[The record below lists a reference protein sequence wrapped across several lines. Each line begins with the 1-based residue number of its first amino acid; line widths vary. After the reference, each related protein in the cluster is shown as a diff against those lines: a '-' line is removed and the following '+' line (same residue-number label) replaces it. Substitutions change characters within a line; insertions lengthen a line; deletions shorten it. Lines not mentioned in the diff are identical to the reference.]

1 MKIYQ
6 VIYSQLSTED
16 LFNIVNYIS
25 NILENESAASN
36 ISQLLLTNINSLTY
50 LPYRFMVYKNDIR
63 KMVVKRYSVFYIVDE
78 SNNSVNII
86 RVLYNGMEIDNALFD
101 S

>member
-1 MKIYQ
+1 
-6 VIYSQLSTED
+6 
-16 LFNIVNYIS
+16 
-25 NILENESAASN
+25 
-36 ISQLLLTNINSLTY
+36 
-50 LPYRFMVYKNDIR
+50 MVYKNDIR